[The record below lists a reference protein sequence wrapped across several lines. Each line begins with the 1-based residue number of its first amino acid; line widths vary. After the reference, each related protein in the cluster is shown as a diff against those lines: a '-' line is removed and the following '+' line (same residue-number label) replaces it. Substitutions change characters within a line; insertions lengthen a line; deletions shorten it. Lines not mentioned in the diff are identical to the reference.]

1 MVIPD
6 ERTEKEEVQRGDGM
20 SEKVK
25 MKGRRHS
32 AATAAAARDSPHTH
46 RASSSS
52 QHKKTQHAKHTFT
65 AIVLTIE
72 DSMDLGSNDCSIPGL
87 FVASVVDE
95 LSVASLV

>member
-1 MVIPD
+1 MKM
-6 ERTEKEEVQRGDGM
+6 REKEEVQRGDGM

-25 MKGRRHS
+25 MMKRRRHS